1 MYLCLNTVTTGEL
14 IWRTTD
20 ENACTILG
28 MYQRHGLHDWHLHP
42 NDTSKNLAMEFC
54 RHLLHLPGN
63 AWSVRL
69 KYLLFCEAAVIFPF
83 DAHGGWEEFWT
94 HLLQVI

>member
-1 MYLCLNTVTTGEL
+1 MRGYCG
-14 IWRTTD
+14 I
-20 ENACTILG
+20 
-28 MYQRHGLHDWHLHP
+28 
-42 NDTSKNLAMEFC
+42 

-83 DAHGGWEEFWT
+83 DAYGGWEEFWT
-94 HLLQVI
+94 HVIQVPLLQT